1 MNVDENKI
9 LRLEKENKQMRK
21 ALEKIANVGSWKK
34 DLNGVWRIGNKP
46 VFQVA
51 QEGLKGIKND

>member
-9 LRLEKENKQMRK
+9 LRLEKENKQMQK

-34 DLNGVWRIGNKP
+34 DLK
-46 VFQVA
+46 
-51 QEGLKGIKND
+51 